1 MKASVLAAL
10 LGATSAVSLNDAP
23 PHFNE
28 PTFGQS
34 WPSAAGLVQTNACM
48 SSNTK
53 GVTCENNLVQF
64 AEGMRGD
71 EDLGQDITM
80 KGQPFHYAQE
90 TPTNATKSF
99 AQWNPVVVK
108 SAPGSLPLCH
118 GTNGPDGVNCAR
130 DMCNGTNGPK
140 DGESGTPCQQAEPAG
155 IPHYNA
161 DPQAGRP
168 YSTTGDG
175 QNSVDHTAGGRPTA
189 ADAVPMQKSFLQTS
203 FDPDYKFQYESAP
216 AEGVHVLQTKI
227 GRTSTT
233 FY

>member
-1 MKASVLAAL
+1 MGDLIIKNMKASVLAAL

-23 PHFNE
+23 PYFNE

-34 WPSAAGLVQTNACM
+34 WPSAAGLVQTTACM
-48 SSNTK
+48 NSNVD
-53 GVTCENNLVQF
+53 GVTCDNSLIQF

-80 KGQPFHYAQE
+80 KGQPFHYAQ
-90 TPTNATKSF
+90 
-99 AQWNPVVVK
+99 WNPVVVK
-108 SAPGSLPLCH
+108 TKPGELPLCH

-140 DGESGTPCQQAEPAG
+140 DGESGTPCQQAEPAA
-155 IPHYNA
+155 IPHYNTN
-161 DPQAGRP
+161 PVAGRP

-175 QNSVDHTAGGRPTA
+175 QNSNDHTAGGRPTA
-189 ADAVPMQKSFLQTS
+189 ADAVPMQKAALLQMDAE
-203 FDPDYKFQYESAP
+203 FDPKYDFKYESGQ
-216 AEGVHVLQTKI
+216 AEGVHVLQTKHA
-227 GRTSTT
+227 RSHTT